1 MTMSATNKLTTY
13 AVIDPGP
20 NVLLEVTKSASPI
33 EAVKKIEEKMRGS
46 EYVASRSYDLGGEE
60 SLDGSDP
67 VYLVYDLTDAELDD
81 EGLTGEDAGLVR
93 AQADEAGV
101 VVSSAKG

>member
-1 MTMSATNKLTTY
+1 MNATNKLTTY
-13 AVIDPGP
+13 GVIDPGP
-20 NVLLEVTKSASPI
+20 NVLLEVTKAAGAI
-33 EAVKKIEEKMRGS
+33 EAVKKIEEKMRGA
-46 EYVASRSYDLGGEE
+46 EYVAARSYDLGGEE
-60 SLDGSDP
+60 SLSGNDP

-93 AQADEAGV
+93 AQADEAGI

>member
-1 MTMSATNKLTTY
+1 MSATKTLTTY
-13 AVIDPGP
+13 GVIDPGP
-20 NVLLEVTKSASPI
+20 NVLLEVTKAASPI
-33 EAVKKIEEKMRGS
+33 EAVKKIEEKMRGAG
-46 EYVASRSYDLGGEE
+46 YVAARSYDLGGED

-81 EGLTGEDAGLVR
+81 EGLTADDAGLVR

>member
-1 MTMSATNKLTTY
+1 MSATNTLTTY
-13 AVIDPGP
+13 GVIDPGP
-20 NVLLEVTKSASPI
+20 NVLLEVTKAVSPI
-33 EAVKKIEEKMRGS
+33 AAVKKIEEKMRGA
-46 EYVASRSYDLGGEE
+46 EYVAARSYDLGGED
-60 SLDGSDP
+60 SLEDSDP

-93 AQADEAGV
+93 AQAEEAGV